1 MRKNARSDVLT
12 MEQIARTPKQLA
24 EIIRSRRK
32 QLNLSQVTLGATNH
46 IRQST
51 ISALENFR
59 TDLRLGTLLDLI
71 AALDLEL
78 VVRPRTKGSASE
90 IEDVF

>member
-1 MRKNARSDVLT
+1 
-12 MEQIARTPKQLA
+12 MEQIARTPQQLA
-24 EIIRSRRK
+24 EILRRRRK
-32 QLNLSQVTLGATNH
+32 QLKLSQVTLAVRNH
-46 IRQST
+46 LRQST

-59 TDLRLGTLLDLI
+59 TDLRLGTLLDLT

-78 VVRPRTKGSASE
+78 VLRPRTKGSASQ

>member
-1 MRKNARSDVLT
+1 
-12 MEQIARTPKQLA
+12 MEQIARTPQQLA
-24 EIIRSRRK
+24 EILRSRRK
-32 QLNLSQVTLGATNH
+32 QLKLSQETLGATNH

-59 TDLRLGTLLDLI
+59 TDLRLGTLLDLT

-78 VVRPRTKGSASE
+78 VLRPRTRGSASE
-90 IEDVF
+90 IEEIF